1 MVAVAALPVR
11 LDERKPQAVPIART
25 YQVCSCHSLIITYT
39 ISGVPYCN
47 FCIMGPQNS
56 ILVIKAPPL
65 YTLIDPLLRNPLKEP
80 QSPILI
86 IKVPILRYSD
96 RRIEGFRV

>member
-1 MVAVAALPVR
+1 MRHSQSVR
-11 LDERKPQAVPIART
+11 GSNVGA
-25 YQVCSCHSLIITYT
+25 LIITYT

-96 RRIEGFRV
+96 RRIEGFRVSGFRV